1 MFKKYTFGLLVLALA
16 GLIATLALVTSF
28 SSATPQIDDEPV
40 VLDIKTTPAENSSPS
55 VSATPTD
62 NDQADDAGQQE
73 APAAEEEPQPA
84 EVVAPAPAEE
94 VALAPA
100 EEVAPAPAAVVPE
113 PAYIEQPL
121 PPAPAPQYSPG
132 SDGDDDWDDD
142 DLGEDDWDD
151 DDD

>member
-40 VLDIKTTPAENSSPS
+40 VLDIKTIPAENSSPI

-84 EVVAPAPAEE
+84 EVVAPAPA
-94 VALAPA
+94 
-100 EEVAPAPAAVVPE
+100 AVVPE

-121 PPAPAPQYSPG
+121 PPASAPQYSPG
-132 SDGDDDWDDD
+132 SDDDD

>member
-40 VLDIKTTPAENSSPS
+40 VLDIKTTPAENFSPS

-73 APAAEEEPQPA
+73 GPAAEEEPQPA
-84 EVVAPAPAEE
+84 EVVAPAPAE
-94 VALAPA
+94 V
-100 EEVAPAPAAVVPE
+100 VAPAPAAVVPE

-121 PPAPAPQYSPG
+121 PPASAPQYSPG
-132 SDGDDDWDDD
+132 SDDDD